1 MGARRKT
8 ILACLLAALAAGT
21 ASAPPAAAVHT
32 AKSCGTLAGY
42 KLKARNVGC
51 LFARRWGPTSYQRRG
66 RPAGWSCTYGSSRS
80 SIRMYCYRGS
90 QAYFMQR

>member
-8 ILACLLAALAAGT
+8 ILSGLLAALAAGV
-21 ASAPPAAAVHT
+21 ASPPPAAALHDSKT
-32 AKSCGTLAGY
+32 CGKLAGY
-42 KLKARNVGC
+42 NLKARNVGC

-66 RPAGWSCTYGSSRS
+66 RPAGWSCTYGTARS
-80 SIRMYCYRGS
+80 SIRMFCYRGS